1 MVCLYIYIGFS
12 FLTFLMVLMQSY
24 VISKHLKRNYPEL
37 IKELRKKKPKDV
49 LENIFDYIKIL
60 ITCFIPII
68 NIGIFYLVLFKGE
81 IIEEQTIQK
90 LTK

>member
-1 MVCLYIYIGFS
+1 MLQI
-12 FLTFLMVLMQSY
+12 
-24 VISKHLKRNYPEL
+24 E
-37 IKELRKKKPKDV
+37 KDV

-68 NIGIFYLVLFKGE
+68 NIGIFYIVLFKGE